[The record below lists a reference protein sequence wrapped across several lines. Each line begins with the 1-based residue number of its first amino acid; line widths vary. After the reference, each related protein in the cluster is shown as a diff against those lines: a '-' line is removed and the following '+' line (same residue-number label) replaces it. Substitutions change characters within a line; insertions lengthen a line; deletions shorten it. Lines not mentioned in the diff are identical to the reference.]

1 MILRRCSL
9 NKDLIINKIK
19 KIKLFKMIDMF
30 LRIVL
35 TLFGTISLVSILM
48 FLNSKFG
55 ISYFKCFIM
64 ILIVPSIYSFVV
76 NSMLKRFG
84 NAIKKMEFEVEDI
97 LNKVDKSNEIS
108 KDNKL
113 ELEIRFDKLSADSKL
128 MLLRYV
134 RDSLPRDLNN
144 KIDINSSNNIFMSVL
159 EMDNNFVIDR
169 LDDEKKESTEIYT
182 KSKKKRD
189 L

>member
-1 MILRRCSL
+1 M
-9 NKDLIINKIK
+9 NKDLIIDKTK
-19 KIKLFKMIDMF
+19 KIKLFKMIDLF
-30 LRIVL
+30 LRINL

-48 FLNSKFG
+48 YLNSRFNV
-55 ISYFKCFIM
+55 SYFNCFIM
-64 ILIVPSIYSFVV
+64 TLILPSIYSCFI
-76 NSMLKRFG
+76 NESLIKFD
-84 NAIKKMEFEVEDI
+84 NKIKKMELEVKNMVNEF
-97 LNKVDKSNEIS
+97 NKSNKIS
-108 KDNKL
+108 KEDKL
-113 ELEIRFDKLSADSKL
+113 DLEIKFDKLSTDSKL
-128 MLLRYV
+128 LLLRYV

-144 KIDINSSNNIFMSVL
+144 KIDVNSSNNIFMSVL